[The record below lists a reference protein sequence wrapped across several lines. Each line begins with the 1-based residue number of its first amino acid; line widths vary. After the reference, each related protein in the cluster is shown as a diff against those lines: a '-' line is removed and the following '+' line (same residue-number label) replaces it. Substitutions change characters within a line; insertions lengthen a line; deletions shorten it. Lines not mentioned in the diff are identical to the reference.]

1 MKSILSALLVALLA
15 CSAAAHAQSTQRI
28 RGTIT
33 ALEGNILSVK
43 ARDGT
48 DLKLELAPN
57 VSVGTAKALTLA
69 ELKPG
74 DYVGSTA
81 VKNDAGDLVAREVH
95 MLPATAAPGHTP
107 WDLEPGASMTN
118 ANVAT
123 VMQGAKGRE
132 LLLDYK
138 TGSQRILV
146 PEGTPIVTTVP
157 ADRSALVVGE
167 YVFVTAQAAEGK
179 ITALRVQVS
188 KNGVRPPQ

>member
-1 MKSILSALLVALLA
+1 MKSILSALFAAFLL
-15 CSAAAHAQSTQRI
+15 CSAAAQAQTPQRI

-33 ALEGNILSVK
+33 AIDGNVMSVK
-43 ARDGT
+43 ARDGS

-57 VSVGTAKALTLA
+57 VSIGTAKALSLA
-69 ELKPG
+69 DLKQG
-74 DYVGSTA
+74 DFVGSTA

-95 MLPATAAPGHTP
+95 MLPATAAAGHTP

-132 LLLDYK
+132 LMLEYK
-138 TGSQRILV
+138 GGSQKILV

-167 YVFVTAQAAEGK
+167 YVFVAATAADGK
-179 ITALRVQVS
+179 LTAVRVQVS